1 MAFVLRPYQASL
13 ITDTRDALRETK
25 SVLVQLPT
33 GGGKTAIAA
42 YMAGSAAKRRKRV
55 IFGCHRRELIK
66 QTMRTFQTVGI
77 PFGVIAAG
85 FTPDPR
91 QPIQIASIPTLAKR
105 LDRYPAPS
113 LYVPD
118 EAHHASAATW
128 AAVIEH
134 FVERGSKVVGLS
146 ATPERLDG
154 TGLGRWFETM
164 VHGPSTAW
172 LIENGFLSP
181 YRLFAPGG
189 AVDLTGVKKTAGD
202 FNKAALEARIG
213 TSAITGNAVDHYARF
228 AHGRRA
234 MVFCVSIKHSMSVA
248 EQFQAAGFRAAH
260 IDGESTNRDELIAD
274 FEAGRIQ
281 VLCSVDLVS
290 EGFDLPALEC
300 AILLRPT
307 QSLAL
312 YLQQVGRALRTF
324 PGKKEAIVLDH
335 AGNSLPR
342 ELGGRGHGL
351 PDDDRI
357 WTLEG
362 RAAKQRKT
370 GDDAE
375 ENVPTR
381 QCPMCFR
388 VHKPGPVCPGCGHEY
403 PTTGRTIEELEGEL
417 QEIDRSAA
425 RVERAREQAKAQS
438 LDELVALGKAR
449 GMKNPY
455 GWANHVFRARQ
466 QKTETRYVR

>member
-1 MAFVLRPYQASL
+1 MAFALRPYQAQL
-13 ITDTRDALRETK
+13 ITDTRDALREVK

-55 IFGCHRRELIK
+55 VFGCHRRELIK
-66 QTMRTFQTVGI
+66 QTMKTFQKVGI
-77 PFGVIAAG
+77 PFGVIAAD

-105 LDRYPAPS
+105 LDRYPAPD

-118 EAHHASAATW
+118 EAHHAGAATW
-128 AAVIEH
+128 AEVIDS
-134 FVERGSKVVGLS
+134 FARRGTKTVGLS

-154 TGLGRWFETM
+154 TGLGRWFDTM

-181 YRLFAPGG
+181 YRLFAPGTID
-189 AVDLTGVKKTAGD
+189 VTGIKRMAGD
-202 FNKAALEARIG
+202 FNKAALEERAS
-213 TSAITGNAVDHYARF
+213 TSAITGNAVEHYARF
-228 AHGRRA
+228 ARGRRA
-234 MVFCVSIKHSMSVA
+234 MVFCVSIKHSMSVV
-248 EQFQAAGFRAAH
+248 ERFQAAGFRAAH
-260 IDGESTNRDELIAD
+260 IDGKSENRDELIAA
-274 FEAGRIQ
+274 FETGQIQ
-281 VLCSVDLVS
+281 ILCSVDLVS

-312 YLQQVGRALRTF
+312 YLQQVGRALRTH
-324 PGKKEAIVLDH
+324 PGKTEAIILDH

-342 ELGGRGHGL
+342 EQGGRGHGL
-351 PDDDRI
+351 PDEDRI
-357 WTLEG
+357 WSLEG
-362 RAAKQRKT
+362 RAAKKRASEA
-370 GDDAE
+370 DDE
-375 ENVPTR
+375 ESVPTR

-388 VHKPGPVCPGCGHEY
+388 VHAPAPVCPNCGHSY

-417 QEIDRSAA
+417 QEIDRSSA
-425 RVERAREQAKAQS
+425 RVERAREQFKAKS
-438 LDELVALGKAR
+438 LDELIALGKAR
-449 GMKNPY
+449 GMKSPR
-455 GWANHVFRARQ
+455 GWAKHVFRARK